1 MKMRHLIIWVALA
14 TGACSTSV
22 PPSVHSGPVAAASGC
37 ATPAVRID
45 FDFEGAPLSR
55 CVINGEREFTLLVA
69 PEHAPPINPSPWY
82 AFRYEAGQGAPV
94 TVHLDYLVGDHRYAP
109 KWSDGSIARQLEV
122 ELSQDGK
129 RASFVLPAGSARVSA
144 QEVLDTQWHGRAMG
158 RWESEGGERIVL
170 GRSHDG
176 RPIEALTLGSAEAE
190 RLVVLL
196 GRQHPP
202 EVSGAVAMEAFVD
215 RIVERLAEDTG
226 LAERYRFLVVPLLNP
241 DGVARGHWRA
251 NRGGRD
257 LNRDWGIFSQPET
270 AAVKTWLDANAIAQ
284 RPVVMIDF
292 HSTRSNLFYVQ
303 GEEETDAREQAFLD
317 SWLGQLAGKLEG
329 FEFTIERRNA
339 NPGSGTSKNWFH
351 ETFDIP
357 AYTYEVGDESDRS
370 ATKSAARRI
379 ADRFVETLPIAA
391 DSPKD

>member
-1 MKMRHLIIWVALA
+1 
-14 TGACSTSV
+14 
-22 PPSVHSGPVAAASGC
+22 
-37 ATPAVRID
+37 
-45 FDFEGAPLSR
+45 
-55 CVINGEREFTLLVA
+55 
-69 PEHAPPINPSPWY
+69 
-82 AFRYEAGQGAPV
+82 
-94 TVHLDYLVGDHRYAP
+94 
-109 KWSDGSIARQLEV
+109 
-122 ELSQDGK
+122 
-129 RASFVLPAGSARVSA
+129 
-144 QEVLDTQWHGRAMG
+144 
-158 RWESEGGERIVL
+158 
-170 GRSHDG
+170 
-176 RPIEALTLGSAEAE
+176 
-190 RLVVLL
+190 
-196 GRQHPP
+196 
-202 EVSGAVAMEAFVD
+202 MEAFVD

>member
-22 PPSVHSGPVAAASGC
+22 PPSVHSSPVTAASGC

-55 CVINGEREFTLLVA
+55 CIINGEREFTLLVA

-82 AFRYEAGQGAPV
+82 AFHYEAGQGAPV

-109 KWSDGSIARQLEV
+109 KWSDGSTERLLEV

-129 RASFVLPAGSARVSA
+129 RASILLPAGSARVSA
-144 QEVLDTQWHGRAMG
+144 QEVLDTRWHGKAMD
-158 RWESEGGERIVL
+158 RWENTGGERTEL
-170 GRSHDG
+170 GRSLDG
-176 RPIEALTLGSAEAE
+176 RPVEALTLGSTGAE

-215 RIVERLAEDTG
+215 RIVERLAEDPG
-226 LAERYRFLVVPLLNP
+226 LAERYRFLVIPLLNP

-251 NRGGRD
+251 NRGGQD

-270 AAVKTWLDANAIAQ
+270 AAVKRWLDTNSTKALPWA
-284 RPVVMIDF
+284 MIDF

-303 GEEETDAREQAFLD
+303 GNEETGPREEAFLNG
-317 SWLGQLAGKLEG
+317 WLGRLEG
-329 FEFTIERRNA
+329 ALQSYDFTIERRNA
-339 NPGSGTSKNWFH
+339 SLQQQRPLN
-351 ETFDIP
+351 
-357 AYTYEVGDESDRS
+357 
-370 ATKSAARRI
+370 
-379 ADRFVETLPIAA
+379 ADRFVGC
-391 DSPKD
+391 